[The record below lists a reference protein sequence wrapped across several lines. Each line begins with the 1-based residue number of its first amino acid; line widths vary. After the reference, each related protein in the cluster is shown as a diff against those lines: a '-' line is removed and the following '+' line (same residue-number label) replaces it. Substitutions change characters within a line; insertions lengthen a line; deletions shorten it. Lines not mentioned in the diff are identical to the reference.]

1 MTLLHTPLDALHREL
16 GARMV
21 PFAGYDMPVQYPAG
35 IIKEHLHT
43 RQAAGLFD
51 VSHMGQIVIAGAGSA
66 QFLETL
72 VPADVVGLG
81 DHCQTYALLTNSS
94 GGVLDD
100 LIITRWGPETFF
112 LVVNAACKEQDIA
125 HLRAHLDGQSLEVLE
140 DQALLALQ
148 GPGARGVMQRLCP
161 EAATLTFMHGMQAS
175 IDGVELYV
183 TCSGYTGEDGF
194 ELSLPAASAERIARL
209 LLAQPEVEPIGLGA
223 RDSLRL
229 EAGLSLYGHELDAT
243 IDPVQAGLLWSI
255 AKSRRPGG
263 QRPGG
268 FPGAERIF
276 QLIEH
281 RPPLCRVG
289 LAVDGKR
296 PVREGQVVLDERG
309 EKIGEICSACFGASF
324 GAPIAIAYVRRDY
337 AEPGTRLV
345 VDVRGKPV
353 AVTVAK
359 MPFVPQRYFRG

>member
-35 IIKEHLHT
+35 ILKEHLQT

-51 VSHMGQIVIAGAGSA
+51 VSHMGQVLLSGAGSA
-66 QFLETL
+66 QLLERL

-81 DHCQTYALLTNSS
+81 DQRQTYALLTNSS

-100 LIITRWGPETFF
+100 LIIARWGPDTFF

-125 HLRAHLDGQSLEVLE
+125 HLRAHLDGQSLDVLE

-148 GPGARGVMQRLCP
+148 GPAARGVVGRLCAD
-161 EAATLTFMHGMQAS
+161 AAELTFMHGMRTV
-175 IDGVELYV
+175 IDGVELYI

-194 ELSLPAASAERIARL
+194 ELSLPAASADRIARL

-229 EAGLSLYGHELDAT
+229 EAGLCLYGHELNAT

-255 AKSRRPGG
+255 GKARRPGG
-263 QRPGG
+263 ARAGG

-276 QLIEH
+276 HLIEH
-281 RPPLCRVG
+281 KPPLRRVG

-296 PVREGQVVLDERG
+296 PVREGQAVLDERG
-309 EKIGEICSACFGASF
+309 EKVGDICSACFGASF
-324 GAPIAIAYVRRDY
+324 GAPIAIAYVRRDCG
-337 AEPGTRLV
+337 EPGTRLV

-359 MPFVPQRYFRG
+359 MPFVAQRYFRG

>member
-21 PFAGYDMPVQYPAG
+21 PFAGYDMPVQYPPG

-51 VSHMGQIVIAGAGSA
+51 VSHMGQLVFSGPGSA
-66 QFLETL
+66 QLLETL
-72 VPADVVGLG
+72 VPADVAGLT
-81 DHCQTYALLTNSS
+81 DDRQTYALLTNSH
-94 GGVLDD
+94 GGVVDD

-125 HLRAHLDGQSLEVLE
+125 HLRSHLHGQTLQVLA

-148 GPGARGVMQRLCP
+148 GPAAREVMARLCP
-161 EAATLTFMHGMQAS
+161 EAAALTFMHGLRTS
-175 IDGVELYV
+175 IDGVELYL

-194 ELSLPAASAERIARL
+194 ELSLPAASADRIARL

-229 EAGLSLYGHELDAT
+229 EAGLCLYGHELSET

-255 AKSRRPGG
+255 GKDRRADGK
-263 QRPGG
+263 RPGG

-281 RPPLCRVG
+281 KPPLRRVG
-289 LAVDGKR
+289 LVVDGKR
-296 PVREGQVVLDERG
+296 PVREGQAVFDDRG
-309 EKIGEICSACFGASF
+309 EHVGEICSAGFGASV
-324 GAPIAIAYVRRDY
+324 GAPIAMAYVRRDVG
-337 AEPGTRLV
+337 EPGTCLT

-353 AVTVAK
+353 AVSVEK